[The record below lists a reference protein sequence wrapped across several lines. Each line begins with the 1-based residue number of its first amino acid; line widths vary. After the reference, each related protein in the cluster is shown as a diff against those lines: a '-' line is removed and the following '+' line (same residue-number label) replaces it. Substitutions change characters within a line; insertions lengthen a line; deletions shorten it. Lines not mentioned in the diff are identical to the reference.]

1 MPKIVAAP
9 KAEEEKRPIITICP
23 NCKYTISYTED
34 EVERVSNN
42 AMGVYCLSAVV
53 ILKRSISSLLL
64 SLIHSIILVLTTML
78 FA

>member
-9 KAEEEKRPIITICP
+9 KAEEEKRPIITTCP
-23 NCKYTISYTED
+23 HCKYTISYTED
-34 EVERVSNN
+34 EVERVSNMQW
-42 AMGVYCLSAVV
+42 AYIALSAVTP
-53 ILKRSISSLLL
+53 LKQNISSHLL